1 MRKSNTLCILAALSV
16 AALVAAAPAVAAPI
30 TIENAGFQDL
40 FTDDTETTPMLIGD
54 GTSPAE
60 NQFDDNEFSA
70 SFGDTQFRDRQG
82 DDDWSPIF
90 IPDWR
95 PLGSPTAT
103 SFTGV
108 GVINQTSTV
117 NTLFN
122 DTDNV
127 AGVLFGNDMFNDLSA
142 TLEAGTYTLSALVG
156 DRSDTSFAGG
166 DLILQAD
173 VTTLA
178 PDSESNAAP
187 SNGGFTT
194 WTDTIT
200 IGLGDSRIGQ
210 SLTVGFTFGGPGGQ
224 TLVDDFSLDSA
235 PTVISTPAALPAA
248 LGLFA
253 FTALRRRRRA

>member
-1 MRKSNTLCILAALSV
+1 MRKSNTLCILAALS
-16 AALVAAAPAVAAPI
+16 VAAAPAVAAPI

-40 FTDDTETTPMLIGD
+40 FTDSSESTSMVIGVGSNND
-54 GTSPAE
+54 PGTAE
-60 NQFDDNEFSA
+60 NQFDDDEFSA

-82 DDDWSPIF
+82 SDEWSPIF

-95 PLGSPTAT
+95 PEGSPDAT
-103 SFTGV
+103 SNTGV
-108 GVINQTSTV
+108 GVINNDSGN

-127 AGVLFGNDMFNDLSA
+127 AGALFGNDMFNDLSA

-173 VTTLA
+173 VTTLT
-178 PDSESNAAP
+178 PDSESNATP
-187 SNGGFTT
+187 TDGGFTT

-210 SLTVGFTFGGPGGQ
+210 SLTVGFTFGSGGQ
-224 TLVDDFSLDSA
+224 TLVDDFSLDFE
-235 PTVISTPAALPAA
+235 PTVIPTPAALPAA